1 MGHVNNAVYFTYFE
15 QARIVL
21 ADTLGLRRSLEQ
33 AGLGLILAHASCDY
47 KAQVVFGDVVDVG
60 VAVTAIGRSS
70 FTGEYEIRRV
80 KDDSVVATGKSV
92 QVVFDYTDGKTTVIP
107 DVFREKLESI
117 QTETVVSSSTLV
129 LFQVLIPVR
138 TRAPVTTRI

>member
-1 MGHVNNAVYFTYFE
+1 VPPKFSHRIEVRFRDCDAMGHVNNAVYFTYFE

-47 KAQVVFGDVVDVG
+47 KAQVVFGDVLDVG

-117 QTETVVSSSTLV
+117 QTETVVSS
-129 LFQVLIPVR
+129 
-138 TRAPVTTRI
+138 

>member
-1 MGHVNNAVYFTYFE
+1 MPPKFSHRIEVRFRDCDAMGHVNNAVYLTYFE

-47 KAQVVFGDVVDVG
+47 KAQVVFGDVLDVG

-117 QTETVVSSSTLV
+117 QTETVVS
-129 LFQVLIPVR
+129 P
-138 TRAPVTTRI
+138 

>member
-92 QVVFDYTDGKTTVIP
+92 QVVFDYTDGKTIVIH

-117 QTETVVSSSTLV
+117 QTETVISS
-129 LFQVLIPVR
+129 
-138 TRAPVTTRI
+138 

>member
-47 KAQVVFGDVVDVG
+47 KAQVVFGDVVDIG
-60 VAVTAIGRSS
+60 VAGTAIGRSS
-70 FTGEYEIRRV
+70 FTGEY
-80 KDDSVVATGKSV
+80 
-92 QVVFDYTDGKTTVIP
+92 
-107 DVFREKLESI
+107 
-117 QTETVVSSSTLV
+117 
-129 LFQVLIPVR
+129 
-138 TRAPVTTRI
+138 